1 MVSREPLAGYTQ
13 AERIAHSLAR
23 RISEGEFKAGERLES
38 EQRLADAFGTSRG
51 TIRRALAI
59 LQESDLVRTKPG
71 SGSYVAFH
79 GASLAGPRGWTAAS
93 HELGLATTT
102 ETLSVEL
109 IPTPESLQS
118 CCLEP
123 EVYRVIRRRLLDG
136 EVLSLE
142 ISMLPANERIVTV
155 MEFGLLGGSISK
167 TLQATGMRTAYGHQD
182 VSVKTLDRES
192 AELANRQEGILM
204 IRSERTG
211 LSEDGLL
218 VEYVESWLDPEHFS
232 LHLTFEEQ

>member
-102 ETLSVEL
+102 ETLSAEL

-118 CCLEP
+118 CCVEA
-123 EVYRVIRRRLLDG
+123 EVYRIIRRRLLDG

-167 TLQATGMRTAYGHQD
+167 TLQATGMRIAYGHQD

-192 AELANRQEGILM
+192 AELADRPEGVLM

>member
-118 CCLEP
+118 CCVEA
-123 EVYRVIRRRLLDG
+123 EVYRIIRRRLLDG

-167 TLQATGMRTAYGHQD
+167 TLQATGMRIAYGHQD

-192 AELANRQEGILM
+192 AELADRPEGVLM